1 MISDTANQYPLLS
14 SPHGSGSN
22 GAIYPPQT
30 IATSSSI
37 MPSAFAPFVPPQG
50 MDLGNVAAD
59 VFSLPSGGTSLY
71 DSPGSNVSAL
81 MMAQSPS
88 PATASTP
95 ERAAKRRLPSPA
107 RMVDVGRVAHPR
119 VDMSDGSPEGQAAG
133 CVRQRHAGAAF
144 FVQVQDALNGVVQN
158 VQNHDKFLAQ
168 WRDYLNNFHEN
179 HKVSYESLVDRVQTL
194 ENQVKVVEGT

>member
-1 MISDTANQYPLLS
+1 MSVTNPTMSTTTSMAASMAKPHPLLP

-30 IATSSSI
+30 IATSSSN
-37 MPSAFAPFVPPQG
+37 MPSPFAPFVPPQG

-59 VFSLPSGGTSLY
+59 VFSLPSGGTSLH

-133 CVRQRHAGAAF
+133 SERQRQADTLF
-144 FVQVQDALNGVVQN
+144 FAQVQESLNGLVQN
-158 VQNHDKFLAQ
+158 VQSHNHVLKQ
-168 WRDYLNNFHEN
+168 WPEYQHQFHDN
-179 HKVSYESLVDRVQTL
+179 HKTS
-194 ENQVKVVEGT
+194 